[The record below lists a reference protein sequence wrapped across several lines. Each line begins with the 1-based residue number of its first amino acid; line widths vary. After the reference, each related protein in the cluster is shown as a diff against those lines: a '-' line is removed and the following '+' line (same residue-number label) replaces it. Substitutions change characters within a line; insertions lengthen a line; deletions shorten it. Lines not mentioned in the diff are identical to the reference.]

1 MAGLSDANGWPPPS
15 LRGFPTVPMSAAD
28 GAWEEEGSA
37 DPRARSALASGS
49 AQRTGRG
56 GTQGS
61 FPQLEQDD
69 MNQDLD
75 RPAWHW
81 SWKARRQA
89 WSEELISSA
98 AAESQGAGQPQR
110 RGSDSSLPAGSL
122 RATSEAHSLPASGGR
137 DSTQSGGSPSGIH
150 PNGLGDARSGHWL
163 LGDRSRSSWWRQP
176 GRRPWLRWL
185 FVGLTILALL
195 LIGLNGWLIRSRF
208 AGVHQ
213 PTMPV
218 GQPPFLTATPTLV
231 RAGQAVHLHL
241 DHFPAFAQ
249 IYFSYDVGQAL
260 APVGMASIVHLG
272 AAGSA
277 DVTIIIGRDWSPGGH
292 TIQAEDIATHYTA
305 STTVQVLASG
315 PLRSPILEVSRR
327 SLDLG
332 AAVQGL
338 NSVVPFWLSN
348 GGDGSLSW
356 TASSDQPWLLT
367 TPTQG
372 VLSERQAILIAG
384 SRASLRPGV
393 YHGTITFSADSGPSL
408 RVQVT
413 MRVEAA
419 PATANERQAWPLT
432 LTPAALAFS
441 LSDGGPAPAAQF
453 VTLANPARETAVW
466 SSRLVVP
473 PEASQDAPLPART
486 DWLQLKPAQGRLAA
500 GESVPLAV
508 TAQGTHLLPGLYLA
522 IVQVSSSPFAAP
534 TATATQVLAASLT
547 VLPACRLTLSS
558 QSLTF
563 TIGSGQST
571 ASDQSLE
578 LGLAPGCAS
587 GLNWQAFTSASW
599 LNIDPASG
607 RVDATHGMSVQVS
620 VALSELNAG
629 TYSGFILFSMQQR
642 TQTVSVLLN
651 LLTSAIPGG
660 TSSSATTT
668 AGTGGP
674 GRTPLGA
681 TLSPGSL
688 SFTVEQGGQPP
699 AARSVL
705 LSASQHPLLWS
716 VMLNTE
722 STPWLSVTPLN
733 GTLAAGQTTQ
743 LSVSV
748 NVASLTPGTYSGQFS
763 ISLEPA
769 DGVPANP
776 SQLVQVV
783 VVTLTVLA
791 PCVLEVTPSGLSFS
805 SSLLQ
810 PNPPPQ
816 MLSLRIDG
824 GCPRPVT
831 WVASVDSDS
840 VSWLH
845 LSQASGSESGSGT
858 TIAVYV
864 TPPRLLLKTLRG
876 QITITASDG
885 GQNPLQSS
893 PQVIIVTV
901 SPG

>member
-1 MAGLSDANGWPPPS
+1 M
-15 LRGFPTVPMSAAD
+15 
-28 GAWEEEGSA
+28 
-37 DPRARSALASGS
+37 
-49 AQRTGRG
+49 
-56 GTQGS
+56 
-61 FPQLEQDD
+61 
-69 MNQDLD
+69 
-75 RPAWHW
+75 
-81 SWKARRQA
+81 
-89 WSEELISSA
+89 
-98 AAESQGAGQPQR
+98 
-110 RGSDSSLPAGSL
+110 
-122 RATSEAHSLPASGGR
+122 RATSVTSLPASNGVDGAR
-137 DSTQSGGSPSGIH
+137 PGGSSSGS
-150 PNGLGDARSGHWL
+150 NLASFRKARRGPRL
-163 LGDRSRSSWWRQP
+163 LEGRGWALWWSQP

-185 FVGLTILALL
+185 FVGLALLALL
-195 LIGLNGWLIRSRF
+195 LISLNGWLIRSHF
-208 AGVHQ
+208 AGIHQ

-218 GQPPFLTATPTLV
+218 GQPPFLTAMPTLV
-231 RAGQAVHLHL
+231 HAGQAVHLHL

-249 IYFSYDVGQAL
+249 VYFSYDVGQAL

-277 DVTIIIGRDWSPGGH
+277 DVTVTIGRDWSPGSH
-292 TIQAEDIATHYTA
+292 TIQAEDVATHYTA
-305 STTVQVLASG
+305 STTVQVLAGG

-338 NSVVPFWLSN
+338 NSVAPLWLSN

-372 VLSERQAILIAG
+372 VLSERQVILIAG
-384 SRASLRPGV
+384 SRANLRPGL
-393 YHGTITFSADSGPSL
+393 YHGTITFSTDSGPSL
-408 RVQVT
+408 HVQVT
-413 MRVEAA
+413 MRVEAI
-419 PATANERQAWPLT
+419 PTTDNGRQAWPLL

-453 VTLANPARETAVW
+453 ATLANPAREAVTW
-466 SSRLVVP
+466 SSRLTVP
-473 PEASQDAPLPART
+473 PEASQDAPLPARA
-486 DWLQLKPAQGRLAA
+486 DWLQLKPGQGKLAA
-500 GESVPLAV
+500 GESLSLEI

-522 IVQVSSSPFAAP
+522 IVQVSSARSSVPA
-534 TATATQVLAASLT
+534 ATATQVLAVSLT
-547 VLPACRLTLSS
+547 VLPACRLALSS

-563 TIGSGQST
+563 TIGSGQNS

-587 GLNWQAFTSASW
+587 SLSWQAFTSASW
-599 LNIDPASG
+599 LKVDPASG
-607 RVDATHGMSVQVS
+607 RVDVAHGMSVHVS
-620 VALSELNAG
+620 VDLSELSAG

-642 TQTVSVLLN
+642 TQTVAVLLN
-651 LLTSAIPGG
+651 WLTSAAPGG
-660 TSSSATTT
+660 TSGSATTT
-668 AGTGGP
+668 ATTGGP

-681 TLSPGSL
+681 TLSPNSL
-688 SFTVEQGGQPP
+688 SFTIEQGGQPP

-716 VMLNTE
+716 VTLNTIAA
-722 STPWLSVTPLN
+722 PWLSVAPLS
-733 GTLAAGQTTQ
+733 GSLAAGQTAQ

-748 NVASLTPGTYSGQFS
+748 NAANLTPGSYNGQFS
-763 ISLEPA
+763 VSLEPA
-769 DGVPANP
+769 DGLPANP
-776 SQLVQVV
+776 SQQVQVV

-791 PCVLEVTPSGLSFS
+791 PCVLEVTPSSLSFN

-824 GCPRPVT
+824 GCPRPVA

-840 VSWLH
+840 ASWLH
-845 LSQASGSESGSGT
+845 LSQASGSENGSGT

-893 PQVIIVTV
+893 PQVIAVTV

>member
-1 MAGLSDANGWPPPS
+1 M
-15 LRGFPTVPMSAAD
+15 
-28 GAWEEEGSA
+28 
-37 DPRARSALASGS
+37 
-49 AQRTGRG
+49 
-56 GTQGS
+56 
-61 FPQLEQDD
+61 
-69 MNQDLD
+69 
-75 RPAWHW
+75 
-81 SWKARRQA
+81 
-89 WSEELISSA
+89 
-98 AAESQGAGQPQR
+98 
-110 RGSDSSLPAGSL
+110 
-122 RATSEAHSLPASGGR
+122 
-137 DSTQSGGSPSGIH
+137 
-150 PNGLGDARSGHWL
+150 
-163 LGDRSRSSWWRQP
+163 
-176 GRRPWLRWL
+176 RWL
-185 FVGLTILALL
+185 FVGLAILALL
-195 LIGLNGWLIRSRF
+195 LISLNGWLIRSRF
-208 AGVHQ
+208 AGVRQ
-213 PTMPV
+213 PTTPV

-231 RAGQAVHLHL
+231 HAGQAVHLHL

-249 IYFSYDVGQAL
+249 VYFSYDVGQAL

-277 DVTIIIGRDWSPGGH
+277 DVTVTIGRDWSPGGH
-292 TIQAEDIATHYTA
+292 TIQAEDVATHYTA

-315 PLRSPILEVSRR
+315 PLRSPVLEVNRR

-332 AAVQGL
+332 EALQGF
-338 NSVVPFWLSN
+338 NSVAPLWLSN

-384 SRASLRPGV
+384 SRANLRPGL

-408 RVQVT
+408 HVQVT
-413 MRVEAA
+413 MRVDAL
-419 PATANERQAWPLT
+419 PTTDNGRQTLPLT

-453 VTLANPARETAVW
+453 VTLANPEHEAMTW
-466 SSRLVVP
+466 SSRLLVP
-473 PEASQDAPLPART
+473 PEASQDAPLPARA
-486 DWLQLKPAQGRLAA
+486 DWLQLKPDQGRLAA
-500 GESVPLAV
+500 GESLSLEI
-508 TAQGTHLLPGLYLA
+508 TARGTHLLPGLYLA
-522 IVQVSSSPFAAP
+522 IVRVSNARSSAP
-534 TATATQVLAASLT
+534 AATATQVLAVSLT

-563 TIGSGQST
+563 TIGSGQNS

-578 LGLAPGCAS
+578 LGLAAGCVS
-587 GLNWQAFTSASW
+587 SLSWQAFTSASW
-599 LNIDPASG
+599 LKVDPASG
-607 RVDATHGMSVQVS
+607 RVDATHGMSVHVS
-620 VALSELNAG
+620 VALSELSAG

-642 TQTVSVLLN
+642 TQTVAVLLN
-651 LLTSAIPGG
+651 LLTSAAPGG
-660 TSSSATTT
+660 TSGSATTT
-668 AGTGGP
+668 AATGGA

-681 TLSPGSL
+681 TLSPSSL
-688 SFTVEQGGQPP
+688 SFTIEQGGRPP

-705 LSASQHPLLWS
+705 LSAGQHPLLWS
-716 VMLNTE
+716 VTLNTGA
-722 STPWLSVTPLN
+722 TPWLNVAPLG
-733 GTLAAGQTTQ
+733 GTLAAGQTAQ

-748 NVASLTPGTYSGQFS
+748 NAANLTPGTYNGQFS
-763 ISLEPA
+763 VSLGPA
-769 DGVPANP
+769 DGMPVNP

-791 PCVLEVTPSGLSFS
+791 PCVLEVTPSSLSFN

-824 GCPRPVT
+824 GCPRPVA
-831 WVASVDSDS
+831 WAASVDNDS
-840 VSWLH
+840 ASWLH
-845 LSQASGSESGSGT
+845 LSQASGSESGAGT

-893 PQVIIVTV
+893 PQVITVTV